1 MIMSSADT
9 PQDFNAFHIQL
20 TQAMERNDAALT
32 KQLFD
37 NPVFGQ
43 RFYEFYVVSAV
54 DADDVGFL
62 DLILSF
68 DCPISSTRP
77 LLSAIMAD
85 KIEHFKKLLP
95 YASKPLVD
103 ESLISAAIL
112 HNNTEMV
119 TLLAPRYETLN
130 NSKALIWAVKVN
142 NQEAFDLVYP
152 LSDVKQCQDYL
163 KEQKFR
169 GDGMRMLKERVQ
181 QERLHHKL
189 SKSVQKFDAQTVRTL
204 KNTPKI

>member
-1 MIMSSADT
+1 MGSANT
-9 PQDFNAFHIQL
+9 PQNFDVFHAQL
-20 TQAMERNDAALT
+20 SQAMERNDTALT
-32 KQLFD
+32 KHLFD
-37 NPVFGQ
+37 DPVFGQ
-43 RFYEFYVVSAV
+43 QFYEFYVVSAV
-54 DADDVGFL
+54 DADDMGFL
-62 DLILSF
+62 DLMLSF

-77 LLSAIMAD
+77 LLSAIIAD

-95 YASKPLVD
+95 YAPTPLAD

-119 TLLAPRYETLN
+119 KLLAPRYKTLS

-169 GDGMRMLKERVQ
+169 GDGARMLKERMKQ
-181 QERLHHKL
+181 DRLHQKL
-189 SKSVQKFDAQTVRTL
+189 SKAVQKNEGRTARIVN
-204 KNTPKI
+204 KTAKI